1 LNKTHFIQA
10 AKGDTSI
17 PRRGHQRTG
26 RPSQTDILGQ
36 RAQATQFG
44 GHIEGLRAQTG
55 HADLAGRVQAG
66 ASQFLFLELDS
77 HVTPAGLFNPTDR
90 AETNWHTHQ
99 CLQLESDVPQRF

>member
-1 LNKTHFIQA
+1 
-10 AKGDTSI
+10 
-17 PRRGHQRTG
+17 
-26 RPSQTDILGQ
+26 
-36 RAQATQFG
+36 
-44 GHIEGLRAQTG
+44 
-55 HADLAGRVQAG
+55 VQAG